1 MTIIGVTNEP
11 ASRIRPFIKE
21 KKMKYTVAIG
31 AARDYA
37 TTGIPRAWLVDARGK
52 VVWEGH
58 PRELKDSMIQE
69 HLRAVNLPPRFNLTA
84 RGLEQANKSLN
95 AGKLG
100 SGVTSLDRYLK
111 RPKSEEGEAEA
122 KAARK
127 KVVAYAKGLLKKA
140 GKSAD
145 QGDMVTALGA
155 LAEFEKRFKG
165 HKFAKK
171 AKDKRDAWNDDP
183 EMKLEVAAAKIIIRA
198 EALADAG
205 AYKAAGGAL
214 VKVVRGRK
222 YKETKTRQKA
232 EELLEEVMKQLRRG

>member
-11 ASRIRPFIKE
+11 ASKIRAFIEAKN
-21 KKMKYTVAIG
+21 MSYTVAIG
-31 AARDYA
+31 AALEYA
-37 TTGIPRAWLVDARGK
+37 TTSIPRAWLVSAKGK

-58 PRELKDSMIQE
+58 PASLKDSMIQE
-69 HLRAVNLPPRFNLTA
+69 QLRAVSLPPRFNLKA
-84 RGLEQANKSLN
+84 KGLATANKNLN

-111 RPKSEEGEAEA
+111 RPKSEAGEAEA

-127 KVVAYAKGLLKKA
+127 RVVDYAKGLLKKA
-140 GKSAD
+140 GKSAA

-155 LAEFEKRFKG
+155 LDVFESSFKG

-171 AKDKRDAWNDDP
+171 AKDKRDAWNKDP

-214 VKVVRGRK
+214 VKVVRGKK
-222 YKETKTRQKA
+222 YKETRTRQLA